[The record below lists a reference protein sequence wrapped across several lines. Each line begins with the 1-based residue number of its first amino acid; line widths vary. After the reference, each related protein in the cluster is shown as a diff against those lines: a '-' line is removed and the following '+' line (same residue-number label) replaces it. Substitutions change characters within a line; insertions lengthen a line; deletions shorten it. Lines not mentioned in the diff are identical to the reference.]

1 MSSRNHDSLIPLE
14 LAVSLIWDRV
24 YQDHVA
30 VDDKERW
37 LDSIAST
44 ISATSP
50 MFQQDGRSDV
60 PARALSRH
68 EVEGG
73 MFRGG
78 GKELHFL
85 DGRAT
90 RTELAVSADD
100 VAKTIVALKQAFL
113 G

>member
-1 MSSRNHDSLIPLE
+1 LIPLE
-14 LAVSLIWDRV
+14 LAVALIWDRV
-24 YQDHVA
+24 YQGHVA

-37 LDSIAST
+37 LDSIAATLSST
-44 ISATSP
+44 SD

-60 PARALSRH
+60 PARALSRQ

-78 GKELHFL
+78 GKELRFL
-85 DGRAT
+85 DGRPA
-90 RTELAVSADD
+90 RIKLAVTADD
-100 VAKTIVALKQAFL
+100 VARTVVALKAAFL